1 MLHVTIKTEY
11 KGVWMQGICT
21 SFLCYGE
28 LSVGTAPQIS
38 EMFFTGGNDNEAGK
52 L

>member
-21 SFLCYGE
+21 SFFLRG
-28 LSVGTAPQIS
+28 APD
-38 EMFFTGGNDNEAGK
+38 G
-52 L
+52 